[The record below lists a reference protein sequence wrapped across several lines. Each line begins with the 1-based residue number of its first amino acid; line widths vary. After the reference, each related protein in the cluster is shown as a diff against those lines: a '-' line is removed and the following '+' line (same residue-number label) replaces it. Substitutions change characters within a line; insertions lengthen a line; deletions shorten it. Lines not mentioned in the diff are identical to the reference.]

1 MSYISDSLTPE
12 KLTLPLIPLGGVAAF
27 PAVPLNFE
35 VGDAPSISAARS
47 ANATDSFVMLLSLTR
62 PTEGDYKEE
71 DFYRVGTIA
80 KIKQAVQT
88 PEGHTRLLCEGY
100 ARAELVT
107 LHRLAD
113 HYVADVL
120 CYLKGLRRK
129 NLVGGAFGSYG
140 WNPAPVNA
148 LAEWLKAAQVELA
161 APVVSSK
168 FVPTEEVLENCRQLG
183 LTIAQKITEKTK

>member
-47 ANATDSFVMLLSLTR
+47 ANATDSFVMLLSLTH

-120 CYLKGLRRK
+120 CYLPESTSTDHGLHGEALLREAKRA
-129 NLVGGAFGSYG
+129 LRDMTAFIP
-140 WNPAPVNA
+140 NPN
-148 LAEWLKAAQVELA
+148 EDEI
-161 APVVSSK
+161 
-168 FVPTEEVLENCRQLG
+168 E
-183 LTIAQKITEKTK
+183 